1 MNISPSFPIP
11 PREKNFSFGHCPNHL
26 HSPLPNAKIRHSRS
40 SGLASNQLE
49 IPPFRQYEWNSSG
62 SGPRACF
69 FSSSGD
75 WGGKTG
81 SLLILCLKQAV
92 LSKHYQNHINQHL
105 YIRNIWSQKG
115 KKEIANPI
123 LIWTLHRCLW
133 AQAASPPT
141 WSLWLWPSL
150 PASLPHTSVS
160 NYLRSSKRF
169 DGKYCQISRWSIRSP
184 GTKRS
189 SPAWWLSRV
198 DWWRAWDTQVKIW
211 WEHLLKI
218 QSIV

>member
-11 PREKNFSFGHCPNHL
+11 PMGKNFSFGHCPTHL
-26 HSPLPNAKIRHSRS
+26 HSPPSNAKIRHSRS

-92 LSKHYQNHINQHL
+92 SSKHYQNHINQHL

-115 KKEIANPI
+115 KGNSKPNFNLNSSQVLVSTSSFTANLIPVIVTIFASI
-123 LIWTLHRCLW
+123 LATYFC
-133 AQAASPPT
+133 
-141 WSLWLWPSL
+141 
-150 PASLPHTSVS
+150 
-160 NYLRSSKRF
+160 
-169 DGKYCQISRWSIRSP
+169 
-184 GTKRS
+184 
-189 SPAWWLSRV
+189 
-198 DWWRAWDTQVKIW
+198 
-211 WEHLLKI
+211 E
-218 QSIV
+218 